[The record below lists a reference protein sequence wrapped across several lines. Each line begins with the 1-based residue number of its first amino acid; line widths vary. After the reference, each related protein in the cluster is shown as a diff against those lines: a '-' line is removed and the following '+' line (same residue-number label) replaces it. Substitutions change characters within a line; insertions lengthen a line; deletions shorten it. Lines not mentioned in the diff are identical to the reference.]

1 MNRLEKW
8 GLVENASLL
17 ILVLAL
23 KLVFGEKYLTK
34 SRRLRLDTANEK
46 KIGANFVNGNL
57 VVPLR

>member
-8 GLVENASLL
+8 GLVENAGLL